1 MKIQIK
7 NRKLSYEVNKL
18 TNNDNIIK
26 LTSDIDC
33 EFIGVLNLSDGTC
46 KSFDFIKEK
55 NYYKGRLRL
64 FAEEIPYLSNTTFYV
79 TMVSNTV
86 EHTNLIP
93 VEVDVKKLS
102 LSIKQDTSR
111 EIIVLREKISSLENL
126 VKDILN
132 DKTIYSTS
140 FPTVTTN
147 IEPGMIPTAINN
159 EGLCMFKYPFQDV
172 VTEINGQKTVNSAI
186 ILTAKDIPIEQTDLE
201 SAIKA
206 HTEALKEFNNSL
218 QVISSEL
225 KSTKKKVADIEKALL
240 QHTESSIV

>member
-1 MKIQIK
+1 MEIQIK
-7 NRKLSYEVNKL
+7 NKKLSYVSNKL
-18 TNNDNIIK
+18 TKNDNIIK

-33 EFIGVLNLSDGTC
+33 EFIGVLNISDGTV

-64 FAEEIPYLSNTTFYV
+64 FAEEIPYLSSTTFYV

-102 LSIKQDTSR
+102 LSIKQDNSR
-111 EIIVLREKISSLENL
+111 EIIILREKISSLENL

-132 DKTIYSTS
+132 NKTVYST
-140 FPTVTTN
+140 PLPIVTTN
-147 IEPGMIPTAINN
+147 IMPGMIPTAINE

-186 ILTAKDIPIEQTDLE
+186 IITAKDIPIEQTDVE

-218 QVISSEL
+218 KIISSEL
-225 KSTKKKVADIEKALL
+225 KSTKNKVADIEKALL